1 VPDRGRAPGW
11 RGRLAEDLDA
21 AARRDPAARSRLE
34 LLLCYPGLHA
44 VWVHRLAY
52 RLWQRPGG
60 RLPARLLSQLNRW
73 VTGVEIHPGAVI
85 GRRLFIDHAMGVV
98 IGETAEI
105 GDDVMLYH
113 GVTLGGRSMR
123 RVKRHPTLHDGVT
136 VGAGA
141 TVLGPVTVGE
151 CAQIGANAVVVKD
164 VPPGAVVVGVPGQ
177 VRRPPSSASIPT
189 DTYDVWADPAI
200 YI

>member
-1 VPDRGRAPGW
+1 VPKSVGKPGW
-11 RGRLAEDLDA
+11 RARLVEDLDA
-21 AARRDPAARSRLE
+21 AGRRDPAARSRLE

-44 VWVHRLAY
+44 VWMHRLAH
-52 RLWQRPGG
+52 RVWLRSGG
-60 RLPARLLSQLNRW
+60 RVPARLLSQLNRW
-73 VTGVEIHPGAVI
+73 LTGVEIHPGAVI

-113 GVTLGGRSMR
+113 GVTLGGRSMQ
-123 RVKRHPTLHDGVT
+123 RVKRHPTLEDGVT

-141 TVLGPVTVGE
+141 TVLGPVTIGA

-164 VPPGAVVVGVPGQ
+164 VAPRSVVVGVPG
-177 VRRPPSSASIPT
+177 RARPVPSAPA